1 MPHVIIFHFRVFTFY
16 RSVASKVR
24 LSACLAL
31 FPQEGALW
39 MSTGSSRWPET
50 GGRCFTPFQW
60 EILFSK
66 KRPTSP
72 QQVGEGER
80 ETSVAHHWRFQ
91 PHVERRPEKKKKR
104 GQRSNVHCGGNGALF
119 WLTRESS
126 RQETDRIQTNPERKR
141 RRGKKNPNNKRL
153 DSRCRWQ
160 RLSIPEVS
168 PSHLQQHLAASTST
182 STSSTSTTSTSS
194 TSTSTSSSMSLES
207 YSALDE
213 SSLRA
218 LVSQWTGSSGDTRC
232 FMPSM
237 NRLNLRD
244 KSPGWRSAPTLVQL
258 IN

>member
-1 MPHVIIFHFRVFTFY
+1 MPHVIISHFRVFTFY

-66 KRPTSP
+66 KRPTSR

-91 PHVERRPEKKKKR
+91 PQVERRPEKKKKR

-141 RRGKKNPNNKRL
+141 RREKKKPRTTNGLIVAAGGKDSASQKSLRL
-153 DSRCRWQ
+153 
-160 RLSIPEVS
+160 
-168 PSHLQQHLAASTST
+168 
-182 STSSTSTTSTSS
+182 
-194 TSTSTSSSMSLES
+194 TSSSTWP
-207 YSALDE
+207 
-213 SSLRA
+213 RA
-218 LVSQWTGSSGDTRC
+218 PAVPVPVPAPAAACPWRATRRWTSPPCELWWVNEPGHPETRGASC
-232 FMPSM
+232 
-237 NRLNLRD
+237 RR
-244 KSPGWRSAPTLVQL
+244 WTV
-258 IN
+258 